1 MVSKCTQT
9 TQSLKVTSVKVRST
23 DGDVVSRLKV
33 KSIRVHSYMIRCVAT
48 DCFSGLTVD
57 YSSELSKEVKRMV
70 KGSTCGQTV
79 KSTTVTSKVMIV
91 MESVLSTTQM
101 ESALKGSGKMAKST
115 ERVSTYGQ
123 TALSIS

>member
-1 MVSKCTQT
+1 
-9 TQSLKVTSVKVRST
+9 
-23 DGDVVSRLKV
+23 
-33 KSIRVHSYMIRCVAT
+33 
-48 DCFSGLTVD
+48 
-57 YSSELSKEVKRMV
+57 
-70 KGSTCGQTV
+70 
-79 KSTTVTSKVMIV
+79 VMIV